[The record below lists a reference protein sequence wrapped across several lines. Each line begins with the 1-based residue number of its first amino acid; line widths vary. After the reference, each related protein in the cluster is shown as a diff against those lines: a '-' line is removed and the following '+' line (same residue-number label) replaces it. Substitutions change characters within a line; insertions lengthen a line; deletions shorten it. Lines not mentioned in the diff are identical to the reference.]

1 MAGSLTAPGAKAGRA
16 LRAKEWQIVYAGPDI
31 KCYTIKFAS
40 LTDALKEGGEPTI
53 AIYIDGD
60 QEANLAKS
68 LAVGESTEVCART
81 IRLCGLLRGG
91 QVARWETPE
100 DQPTDWFE

>member
-1 MAGSLTAPGAKAGRA
+1 MAGPVAAPGAKAGRA
-16 LRAKEWQIVYAGPDI
+16 LRAKEWQVVYIGPGV

-40 LTDALKEGGEPTI
+40 LADPLKEGGAPAI

-68 LAVGESTEVCART
+68 LAVGESTEVCGKT
-81 IRLCGLLRGG
+81 IRVCGLLRGS
-91 QVARWETPE
+91 QVGRWETPD
-100 DQPTDWFE
+100 DQPTEWFE